1 MNRRRNPRLDSLI
14 FLEREEH
21 VVPERIYQKLE
32 SLGVLKVKEHARLKS
47 SGFMD
52 LVIERLGDSRY
63 SLSHYYEQNGDLV
76 PDPDMEIRVFPDMR
90 MAEALT
96 YQDSFGFRCVHD
108 DGKIDA
114 AAKKELNAFLEQ
126 WLTNLIEQGFRAGEI
141 SC

>member
-1 MNRRRNPRLDSLI
+1 MLV
-14 FLEREEH
+14 H
-21 VVPERIYQKLE
+21 ERIYQKLE
-32 SLGVLKVKEHARLKS
+32 RLGVLKVKELARLKS
-47 SGFMD
+47 SSFMD

-63 SLSHYYEQNGDLV
+63 SLSHYCEQNGDLV

-96 YQDSFGFRCVHD
+96 YQDSFGFRRVYE

-114 AAKKELNAFLEQ
+114 AAKKELNSFLEQ
-126 WLTNLIEQGFRAGEI
+126 WLANLLDQGFKGGEI

>member
-1 MNRRRNPRLDSLI
+1 MLV
-14 FLEREEH
+14 H
-21 VVPERIYQKLE
+21 ERIYQKLE
-32 SLGVLKVKEHARLKS
+32 RLGVLKVKECARLKS

-52 LVIERLGDSRY
+52 LVIERLGDNHY
-63 SLSHYYEQNGDLV
+63 SLSHYCEQNGDLV

-90 MAEALT
+90 TAEALT
-96 YQDSFGFRCVHD
+96 YQDGFGFRRVYE

-126 WLTNLIEQGFRAGEI
+126 WLANLIEQGFRACEI